1 MVETLYLSEGST
13 IFDYFSVKDGI
24 IFTPF
29 HVHKSRSIFPIS
41 ILLAS

>member
-24 IFTPF
+24 IEEI
-29 HVHKSRSIFPIS
+29 KKEIIRI
-41 ILLAS
+41 